1 MGVIIT
7 FLLVGGIMG
16 FGCAA
21 LYYQRQIDQ
30 IAALKRAHAYD
41 QQTIAALEAS
51 IKHLKEYAETAKELL
66 ESWPVQKGQM
76 QQQARNNGAF
86 GSEQ

>member
-30 IAALKRAHAYD
+30 IASLKMTIRQNNAATYAAEQIIESQKAQIGL
-41 QQTIAALEAS
+41 QQMTI
-51 IKHLKEYAETAKELL
+51 EYAKREIRSL
-66 ESWPVQKGQM
+66 SMRGGRP
-76 QQQARNNGAF
+76 
-86 GSEQ
+86 

>member
-30 IAALKRAHAYD
+30 IASLKMTIRQNNAATYAADKIIQAQRTQLEIQQQAL
-41 QQTIAALEAS
+41 
-51 IKHLKEYAETAKELL
+51 
-66 ESWPVQKGQM
+66 